1 EIKNAMAYLRLL
13 QTRHNDAALERIINL
28 PARGIGEKT
37 LETLRDFA
45 RAHELSLWGAIH
57 QAIGVKAL
65 TGRAAGALNG
75 FVELIDELALRVE
88 GLTPPA
94 MTQQGIERSG
104 RLAYPRAE
112 KGERGQTRVENREGR
127 VSAPRAFEYEE
138 LAEGETHLSPF
149 LDPA

>member
-1 EIKNAMAYLRLL
+1 PPHSRPRRYPLSPTTPPSRPRLL

-75 FVELIDELALRVE
+75 FVELIDELALDRKSV
-88 GLTPPA
+88 A
-94 MTQQGIERSG
+94 
-104 RLAYPRAE
+104 
-112 KGERGQTRVENREGR
+112 
-127 VSAPRAFEYEE
+127 
-138 LAEGETHLSPF
+138 
-149 LDPA
+149 